1 MNHPKTTS
9 MMIANCKNGDIMKS
23 KATKELTRMTN
34 NKLVDF
40 IMNLTEEE
48 VDRIISELPRLL
60 VMLDTEAQP
69 CHPEQTLLNQ

>member
-1 MNHPKTTS
+1 
-9 MMIANCKNGDIMKS
+9 
-23 KATKELTRMTN
+23 MTN

-60 VMLDTEAQP
+60 AMLDTEAQP
-69 CHPEQTLLNQ
+69 CHPEQTLPNQ